1 MDDSAAWF
9 GSGTASSPRLR
20 QVEIRLAGV
29 ADVDAVVDLA
39 GVVDPP
45 SDDLDV
51 DHDYYSHVIEHGRV
65 SVAEAS
71 GVVVGY
77 GGAIPVG
84 GTCYVT
90 DLFVHPDAHG
100 RGLGR
105 QLLDALWTAPAAE
118 MARHTSSSLH
128 PSALPLYVGAG
139 MHPLWPLLYLEGPTE
154 ALGPTH
160 LSVRNVEPQEAA
172 HLEESWLGWDRGGDY
187 AYWSSRPGAR
197 TLAVLEGEDTA
208 AVGVLGR
215 SRTRH
220 DLLHLSAA
228 DPALLADAM
237 VSVVAQVPGS
247 VMAAVPGMSTAVP
260 RLLDAGWHVVEH
272 DLYCASEPDL
282 VMPEQLIAHP
292 GLL

>member
-9 GSGTASSPRLR
+9 GNQTALSPRLSR
-20 QVEIRLAGV
+20 VEIRLAEA
-29 ADVDAVVDLA
+29 ADVNAVVDLA

-51 DHDYYSHVIEHGRV
+51 DRDYYTHVIEHGRL

-105 QLLDALWTAPAAE
+105 RLLEELWTAPAAE

-128 PSALPLYVGAG
+128 PSALPLYVSAG
-139 MHPLWPLLYLEGPTE
+139 MHPLWPLLYLEGPSE

-160 LSVRNVEPQEAA
+160 LSARNVEPQEAA
-172 HLEESWLGWDRGGDY
+172 RLEEFWLGWDRRDDY
-187 AYWSSRPGAR
+187 VYWSSRPGAR
-197 TLAVLEGEDTA
+197 TLAVFEGDDAA

-220 DLLHLSAA
+220 DVLHLSAA
-228 DPALLADAM
+228 DPALLADA
-237 VSVVAQVPGS
+237 VASVVAQVTGS

-260 RLLDAGWHVVEH
+260 RLLDAGWQVIEH

-282 VMPEQLIAHP
+282 VMPKQLIAHP